1 MGGMDLRR
9 GARWLGIVAGAL
21 GLAAATA
28 LAAPPTVNFTVTP
41 NPPNQGEPAL
51 FQCQPCSQSP
61 DVEWDFD
68 EDPDFERSGR
78 SVTTTFDT
86 AGPHTVR
93 MRATWEDERSTITKT
108 VIVNAPP
115 TVAFDFDP
123 SSPLAGEEVNFSSQV
138 SDPEGNPVSR
148 AWTFGDGESGIGAAP
163 SHVYEEPGTYTVTV
177 TATDSNGASST
188 ASDTIVVRPD
198 PDGSTPPPDASTS
211 PPDASTPPPDA
222 STPPPDASTPSTS
235 PPGELI
241 GVAPRLRMMSPFP
254 VVRIAG
260 TVMRDGARI
269 SVLSV
274 RAPRGSRVRVRCE
287 GRGCPV
293 GSVARTAAT
302 RLVRFRKFERRLRA
316 GIRLKLFVRQG
327 DRIGK
332 YTRFLIRAGAPPK
345 RLDLCLFPGRARPA
359 RCP

>member
-108 VIVNAPP
+108 VMVNAPP

-123 SSPLAGEEVNFSSQV
+123 SSPLAGQDVTFASQV
-138 SDPEGNPVSR
+138 SDPEDDPVSL
-148 AWTFGDGESGIGAAP
+148 AWDFGDDATATGAMPRHA
-163 SHVYEEPGTYTVTV
+163 YTDPGTYTVTV
-177 TATDSNGASST
+177 TATDSHGASST
-188 ASDTIVVRPD
+188 ASDKIEVRPD
-198 PDGSTPPPDASTS
+198 PDGSAPPPDG
-211 PPDASTPPPDA
+211 STP
-222 STPPPDASTPSTS
+222 SPDASTPSTS
-235 PPGELI
+235 APGELI

-260 TVMRDGARI
+260 TVMPDGARI